1 MFNNRLSLG
10 KKGEA
15 QARKHLKKQGY
26 RILEQN
32 YRCRF
37 GEIDLIAEHDGC
49 LVFVEVK
56 TRSGLAFGQPSEAVT
71 RHKQQQISKVALEYM
86 AKSGLRDRA
95 ARFDV
100 VAVLTHDNSSPT
112 IEIIPAA
119 FELCYSE

>member
-1 MFNNRLSLG
+1 MG

-37 GEIDLIAEHDGC
+37 GEVDLIAEHDGC

-56 TRSGLAFGQPSEAVT
+56 TRSGLAFGRPSEAVT
-71 RHKQQQISKVALEYM
+71 RHKQQQISKVALDYM
-86 AKSGLRDRA
+86 SKKGLRDQP

-100 VAVLTHDNSSPT
+100 VAILKRDDLPPT

-119 FELCYSE
+119 FELCYNE

>member
-86 AKSGLRDRA
+86 AKSGLRDQP

-100 VAVLTHDNSSPT
+100 VAVLTHDDSSPT

-119 FELCYSE
+119 FELCYNE